1 MSKPILK
8 KIKEL
13 EESLTGYG
21 LNDAETLNMIN
32 RLKYTIGDYKPV
44 SYIVNPC
51 EDEAGCDMCSG

>member
-32 RLKYTIGDYKPV
+32 RLKYSIGDYKV
-44 SYIVNPC
+44 ESYLINSR
-51 EDEAGCDMCSG
+51 ENEAGCDMCSG

>member
-21 LNDAETLNMIN
+21 LNDAETLNKIN
-32 RLKYTIGDYKPV
+32 RPGYYVGDYKPV
-44 SYIVNPC
+44 SYLINPC
-51 EDEAGCDMCSG
+51 DDEAG

>member
-32 RLKYTIGDYKPV
+32 RLKYSIGDYKV
-44 SYIVNPC
+44 ESYLINSC
-51 EDEAGCDMCSG
+51 GDEAGCDMCSG